1 MLILF
6 YASYI
11 LNYVSVQDKMDNIL
25 EDDHNNIGNE
35 DIILEE
41 VHNNIGNENI
51 ILEEVHNN
59 IGNGDIEDANINIEN
74 LNEELRLVKTNI
86 DISKCKIECEKNQIF
101 ATHIGGFQSN
111 NICGAQ

>member
-6 YASYI
+6 YASHI

-41 VHNNIGNENI
+41 VHNNIGN
-51 ILEEVHNN
+51 
-59 IGNGDIEDANINIEN
+59 GDIEDTNINIEN

-86 DISKCKIECEKNQIF
+86 DISKCRIECEKKQK
-101 ATHIGGFQSN
+101 AL
-111 NICGAQ
+111 